1 MRFVAHEDDKVIH
14 SLNCYFLYK
23 NKIPANLFWTQ
34 LSTKVA
40 KLVLLDTK
48 LKARNNQVYIKL

>member
-14 SLNCYFLYK
+14 NLNCYFLYK

-40 KLVLLDTK
+40 KLVLLWH
-48 LKARNNQVYIKL
+48 KA